1 MKKKAIVIAAV
12 AVVLIAAI
20 FLIFRDQPFNQQF
33 RETTAGLTSYLL
45 EGDME
50 ITKGEDIKSYALSV
64 KYLKEQE
71 QDYFRVSLT
80 DKDLNQEQEIIR
92 NQEGVYV
99 ITPSLNQIFKFEGNW
114 PTNSLKPYLLQSMG
128 EIMDQDG
135 VQVEKTADGY
145 RVSATVTYPN
155 NHNFNVQEMLFDADA
170 KIQYLEIF
178 NADHVS
184 QLKLSFTKV
193 DYAPGL
199 TVEDFAIPDQ
209 LEKQTAATGAME
221 ADLPLLP
228 METYDATLTNSSV
241 LENGGSL
248 QHILEYSGDKN
259 FTIVEHIAQSE
270 ETTQTVIMS
279 GDLIDAVTLL
289 GQYDGTQMTT
299 VIDSVQYTIYSEELS
314 EQEMAAVLSS
324 MQVVVMK

>member
-12 AVVLIAAI
+12 AVVLIMAV

-184 QLKLSFTKV
+184 QL
-193 DYAPGL
+193 
-199 TVEDFAIPDQ
+199 
-209 LEKQTAATGAME
+209 
-221 ADLPLLP
+221 
-228 METYDATLTNSSV
+228 
-241 LENGGSL
+241 
-248 QHILEYSGDKN
+248 
-259 FTIVEHIAQSE
+259 
-270 ETTQTVIMS
+270 
-279 GDLIDAVTLL
+279 
-289 GQYDGTQMTT
+289 
-299 VIDSVQYTIYSEELS
+299 
-314 EQEMAAVLSS
+314 
-324 MQVVVMK
+324 